1 MSTYV
6 ISDIHGCYRE
16 FMQLLHRI
24 KFDERKDILYI
35 LGDIIDRGPGTEE
48 VFEWVYKRYGKCV
61 HMCIGNHEEL
71 FCDFVH
77 FRESELATQKIMKK
91 YKQSQLDISWVLTS
105 DLEGEVKE
113 ELLYYHNYI
122 ETGKADSYDKYG
134 TIAQLEENGKN
145 MKYLKKMRKF
155 FEELP
160 YYFELTVDD
169 VEFYLVHAY
178 ISEPVEEC
186 SKEDMLW
193 SRAYPDGKPGVPDK
207 VVIFGHTPTTGARY
221 NGIGGVAVQ
230 KFEENN
236 SITVNID
243 CGCCWRF
250 EKSKLALLRLDD
262 LKVFYSNIN
271 KNKFVMEVL

>member
-16 FMQLLHRI
+16 FMQLLHRV
-24 KFDERKDILYI
+24 KFNENEDILYV

-48 VFEWVYKRYGKCV
+48 MFEWVFRRYGKSV

-77 FRESELATQKIMKK
+77 FKESELLAKKIMKK
-91 YKQSQLDISWVLTS
+91 YRQEKLDISWVLTS
-105 DLEGEVKE
+105 DLDGNVKE
-113 ELLYYHNYI
+113 ELLFYYNYI
-122 ETGKADSYDKYG
+122 ENGKAASYDKYE
-134 TIAQLEENGKN
+134 TIAQLEEKGKK
-145 MKYLKKMRKF
+145 MKYLQKMRKF
-155 FEELP
+155 FEQLP
-160 YYFELTVDD
+160 YYFELTVDKVD
-169 VEFYLVHAY
+169 FYLVHAY

-193 SRAYPDGKPGVPDK
+193 SRAYPDGQPGVPEK
-207 VVIFGHTPTTGARY
+207 VVIFGHTPTTNYRY
-221 NGIGGVAVQ
+221 KGVGGVVVQ
-230 KFEENN
+230 KFEDNN

-243 CGCCWRF
+243 CGCCWRQ
-250 EKSKLALLRLDD
+250 ENSKLALLRLED

-271 KNKFVMEVL
+271 RDKYVSEVL